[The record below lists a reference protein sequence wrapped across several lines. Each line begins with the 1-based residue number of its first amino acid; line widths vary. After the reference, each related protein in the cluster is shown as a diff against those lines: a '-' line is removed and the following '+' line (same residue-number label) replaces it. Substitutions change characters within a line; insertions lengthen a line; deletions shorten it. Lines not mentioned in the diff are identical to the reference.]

1 MLKEVQFLWNAKITD
16 TYVFSIAI
24 FTFKYTKISKCTA
37 FAEISAGKKLSLWLS
52 RDDAMS
58 LDASSLGPEGQGHS
72 GQTARGEKGT

>member
-1 MLKEVQFLWNAKITD
+1 MFLALQFLL
-16 TYVFSIAI
+16 
-24 FTFKYTKISKCTA
+24 KYTKISKCTA

-52 RDDAMS
+52 GDDAMS